1 MDRPFIRWFALDYFR
16 SILSFHLPHP
26 RKAFGKSKLL
36 RIHSV
41 ERRARA
47 AMTTRE
53 PYALHWCLLLFLMLL
68 CNMELT
74 PERYTREAND
84 FLKNF
89 HNEFSHSVERNE
101 FGALVELKFCRQR
114 RADRDE
120 NLIKN
125 SHAADR
131 PVAVDEAV
139 F

>member
-1 MDRPFIRWFALDYFR
+1 
-16 SILSFHLPHP
+16 
-26 RKAFGKSKLL
+26 
-36 RIHSV
+36 
-41 ERRARA
+41 
-47 AMTTRE
+47 
-53 PYALHWCLLLFLMLL
+53 
-68 CNMELT
+68 MELT

-101 FGALVELKFCRQR
+101 FDALVELKFCRQR

-139 F
+139 FLKFKFSFLFPLFSLPETLV